1 MAISLEAGSSRA
13 KSVVNYFK
21 DNWKNSL
28 TEMGVG
34 AATGLVVRG
43 SLRWGCEGAMQCV
56 STTNPVLATC
66 IGAAG
71 GAAVALSKEY
81 FIKQRTA
88 ENYILTQDNHP
99 LVRRLHSEMNYIA
112 SLDKGAI
119 GKAALRGAAFGALGG
134 LTGPILGEI
143 IAANTDKF
151 AWVSELVGQLKE
163 KAGNVIDS
171 VVKHIPVTEV
181 HAAIIS
187 SPQVT
192 VESSITPTPT
202 PTATVEPTST
212 PTPKPTFTPEPTS
225 TPTVTPTLI
234 PTPETTVA
242 PEPPQPEVTP
252 NNPRVFVIPEADIND
267 PQYEKISFLNSL
279 RGAVS
284 VYDVD
289 ANTIT
294 QLKPDPDLIGADLAI
309 LQSAAPVENLVAPIT
324 VPIEP
329 ITPPIEQPAPVTL
342 SLVNPE
348 AFILPL
354 PEEPIAAVVPEP
366 EVQELPKILSF
377 EERLALAPVEL
388 ELIPGSTPW
397 ESAREYLRA
406 ALGREPTPME
416 IMATAKELC
425 KQSGIRVDE
434 WGLKEGVNQRALRPG
449 FKLVFNQTVKDSI
462 GKASKLRL

>member
-43 SLRWGCEGAMQCV
+43 SLRWGCEGALQCV
-56 STTNPVLATC
+56 SSTNPVLATC

-71 GAAVALSKEY
+71 GAAVAASKEY
-81 FIKQRTA
+81 FIKQRTS

-99 LVRRLHSEMNYIA
+99 LVRRLHSEINYLA
-112 SLDKGAI
+112 SLDRGAL

-134 LTGPILGEI
+134 LTGPILGEL
-143 IAANTDKF
+143 IAANTDKLS
-151 AWVSELVGQLKE
+151 WVSQIAGGIRE
-163 KAGNVIDS
+163 KASSALKS
-171 VVKHIPVTEV
+171 VVKFVSASEVQAAPVSPPRPV
-181 HAAIIS
+181 AA
-187 SPQVT
+187 
-192 VESSITPTPT
+192 ESSITPTPT
-202 PTATVEPTST
+202 ATLEPTAT

-225 TPTVTPTLI
+225 TPTVTPTLT
-234 PTPETTVA
+234 PTPETAVT
-242 PEPPQPEVTP
+242 PEPTQPELTP
-252 NNPRVFVIPEADIND
+252 SAPRVFVIPEADIND
-267 PQYEKISFLNSL
+267 PQFEKISFLNSL

-294 QLKPDPDLIGADLAI
+294 QLKPDLTI
-309 LQSAAPVENLVAPIT
+309 LQPAAPVENLVAPIT

-416 IMATAKELC
+416 IMAAAKELC

-462 GKASKLRL
+462 KKIAA